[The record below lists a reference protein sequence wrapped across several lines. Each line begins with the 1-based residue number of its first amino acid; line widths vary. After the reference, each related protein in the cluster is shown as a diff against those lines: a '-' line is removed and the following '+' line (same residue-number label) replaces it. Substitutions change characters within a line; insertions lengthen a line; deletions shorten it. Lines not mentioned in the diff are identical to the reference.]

1 MTRIKIKK
9 TDKQASKKQHDMM
22 RIDAH
27 ALQWLIHRH
36 THQVI
41 YHAASCVMP
50 CHVMLFL
57 CYPSSHCPSLQ
68 AHAPRQQHYIPQH
81 SPHTSLPVSPPPST
95 LYITPHHITSHHSHS
110 VTAHSLLTQS
120 LLGPLNLLLLICV
133 IVPLHQSEVASG
145 SEPMHVVKG
154 MVLHRSWDNAHR
166 IKVKHIP

>member
-68 AHAPRQQHYIPQH
+68 AHMLLASNTTH
-81 SPHTSLPVSPPPST
+81 PST
-95 LYITPHHITSHHSHS
+95 AHTPACLSHHHPLHSTSHHTTSHHSHS

-120 LLGPLNLLLLICV
+120 LLGPLNLLLLIRV